1 MSEPYQA
8 GRRPRRDGRRA
19 GAFTLVELLVVIG
32 IIAVLISILLPALN
46 HARKKAQA
54 VSCASNMRQIY
65 QACVMFAQDN
75 KGHLPRPHL
84 VPDVS
89 SNEAVAK
96 VCIWTHRQAGATG
109 WADLRDE
116 PAGGSAGYYAS
127 PMWKY
132 ITGGEAGR
140 EQLLMCP
147 GDTGEY
153 LFGHPID
160 ESKPRNYSYSMNGLI
175 IQKFKDNARG
185 GSLGPLL
192 GIRIGSVKAA
202 AEKIMLFEELA
213 PNDTW
218 NIIGRSVDDLP
229 SARHGSQEALN
240 SLRDPM
246 SRGYLLAGRGNM
258 CFFDGHVVM
267 MAPGELMDPITGPK
281 YVCPLVEGDPA
292 SYTDPFNPP

>member
-1 MSEPYQA
+1 MTA
-8 GRRPRRDGRRA
+8 RRSP
-19 GAFTLVELLVVIG
+19 AFTLVELLVVIG

-46 HARKKAQA
+46 NARKKAQA

-65 QACVMFAQDN
+65 TACVMFAQDN

-84 VPDVS
+84 VGDLSNNPDF
-89 SNEAVAK
+89 AR

-116 PAGGSAGYYAS
+116 PASGTAGYFAS

-175 IQKFKDNARG
+175 VQKFKDPARA
-185 GSLGPLL
+185 GPFPPKV
-192 GIRIGSVKAA
+192 GIRLASVKSA

-218 NIIGRSVDDLP
+218 NIIGRSRDDIP

-240 SLRDPM
+240 SLRDVT
-246 SRGYLLAGRGNM
+246 SRGYLMAGRGNM
-258 CFFDGHVVM
+258 CFFDGHVSM
-267 MAPGELMDPITGPK
+267 MAPGELLDPITGPK

-292 SYTDPFNPP
+292 LYSDPFNPP